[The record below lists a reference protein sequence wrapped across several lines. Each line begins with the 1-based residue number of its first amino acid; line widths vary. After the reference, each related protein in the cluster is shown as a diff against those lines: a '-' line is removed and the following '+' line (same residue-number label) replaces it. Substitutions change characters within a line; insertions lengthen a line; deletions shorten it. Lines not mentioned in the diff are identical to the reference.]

1 MLIGSNLLKPIG
13 WRWLRRI
20 HLCLQMLTHW
30 HSMMQIDSS
39 SLKQIGSNLLK
50 PIRSSLQMLIDLRS
64 LKLIG

>member
-1 MLIGSNLLKPIG
+1 
-13 WRWLRRI
+13 
-20 HLCLQMLTHW
+20 MLTHW